1 MNDDHDMTRHLP
13 NAEAM
18 PADFEQTE
26 ALPTLVGGVSEQ
38 ASAVTQAL
46 PVEPTQALPVEP
58 AQTLPVAETE
68 AMPVEKVAVPQT
80 ETKSLPVDSASTE
93 KLSAEPL
100 AAGAVSD
107 ESAAPVDDGQTE
119 TEPAADA
126 FGSPAAAS
134 DRRTGDVPA
143 GATTA
148 GDVPAGATTAG
159 DVPDKGQPL
168 AAAPSTGAGATQQP
182 DAATAFAAGDTEQPG
197 PAPQQI
203 PLYSTQPPQ
212 EHDGYGPNRP
222 DAGPAYAA
230 PAGPWAQPGAGS
242 NYVQVPRDVPVRPV
256 IRKTGPSAATLTLGV
271 FMLLVGAVAILFGV
285 RFPNGV
291 LAWFDMDPRV
301 MFAIG
306 CAVVGGALILIAII
320 WSLAK
325 IARNARTP
333 HDE

>member
-46 PVEPTQALPVEP
+46 PVEPTQ
-58 AQTLPVAETE
+58 TLPVAETE
-68 AMPVEKVAVPQT
+68 AMPVEKVAVPQA

-119 TEPAADA
+119 TEPAA
-126 FGSPAAAS
+126 
-134 DRRTGDVPA
+134 
-143 GATTA
+143 
-148 GDVPAGATTAG
+148 G

-168 AAAPSTGAGATQQP
+168 AAAPSTDAGATQQP

-203 PLYSTQPPQ
+203 PLYSTQPPR

-230 PAGPWAQPGAGS
+230 PAGPWVQPGACS
-242 NYVQVPRDVPVRPV
+242 NSGQVPRDVPVRPV

>member
-46 PVEPTQALPVEP
+46 PVEPTQALPV
-58 AQTLPVAETE
+58 AETE

-100 AAGAVSD
+100 AA
-107 ESAAPVDDGQTE
+107 
-119 TEPAADA
+119 
-126 FGSPAAAS
+126 AS
-134 DRRTGDVPA
+134 DQRT
-143 GATTA
+143 

-203 PLYSTQPPQ
+203 PLYSTQPPR

-230 PAGPWAQPGAGS
+230 PAGPWVQPGAGS
-242 NYVQVPRDVPVRPV
+242 NYVQVPRDVPMRPV

>member
-58 AQTLPVAETE
+58 TQTLPVAETE

-159 DVPDKGQPL
+159 DVPYKGQPL
-168 AAAPSTGAGATQQP
+168 AAAPSTDAGATQQP

-197 PAPQQI
+197 PASQQI
-203 PLYSTQPPQ
+203 PLYSTQPPR

-230 PAGPWAQPGAGS
+230 PAGPWVQPGAGS

-333 HDE
+333 HGE

>member
-46 PVEPTQALPVEP
+46 PVEPTQALPVDP
-58 AQTLPVAETE
+58 TQTLPVAETE

-134 DRRTGDVPA
+134 DRRTGDVP
-143 GATTA
+143 
-148 GDVPAGATTAG
+148 
-159 DVPDKGQPL
+159 DKGQPL

-203 PLYSTQPPQ
+203 PLYSTQPPR

-230 PAGPWAQPGAGS
+230 PAGLWAQPGAGS
-242 NYVQVPRDVPVRPV
+242 NYVQVPRDVPMRPV

>member
-26 ALPTLVGGVSEQ
+26 ALPTLVDGVSEQ

-46 PVEPTQALPVEP
+46 PVEPT
-58 AQTLPVAETE
+58 QTLPVAETE

-134 DRRTGDVPA
+134 DQRT
-143 GATTA
+143 

-159 DVPDKGQPL
+159 DVPDKG
-168 AAAPSTGAGATQQP
+168 QP

-203 PLYSTQPPQ
+203 PLYSTQPPR

-242 NYVQVPRDVPVRPV
+242 NYVQVPRDVPMRPV

>member
-46 PVEPTQALPVEP
+46 PVEPTQALPV

-68 AMPVEKVAVPQT
+68 ALPVEKVAVPQA

-126 FGSPAAAS
+126 FGNPAAAS
-134 DRRTGDVPA
+134 DRRTGDVP
-143 GATTA
+143 
-148 GDVPAGATTAG
+148 
-159 DVPDKGQPL
+159 DKGRSL
-168 AAAPSTGAGATQQP
+168 AAAPSTDAGATQQP
-182 DAATAFAAGDTEQPG
+182 DAATAFAAGDTEQPD

-203 PLYSTQPPQ
+203 PLYSTQPPR

-306 CAVVGGALILIAII
+306 CAAVGGALILIAII

>member
-1 MNDDHDMTRHLP
+1 MPSRH
-13 NAEAM
+13 
-18 PADFEQTE
+18 
-26 ALPTLVGGVSEQ
+26 
-38 ASAVTQAL
+38 
-46 PVEPTQALPVEP
+46 
-58 AQTLPVAETE
+58 
-68 AMPVEKVAVPQT
+68 PQT
-80 ETKSLPVDSASTE
+80 
-93 KLSAEPL
+93 
-100 AAGAVSD
+100 
-107 ESAAPVDDGQTE
+107 
-119 TEPAADA
+119 
-126 FGSPAAAS
+126 
-134 DRRTGDVPA
+134 R
-143 GATTA
+143 
-148 GDVPAGATTAG
+148 
-159 DVPDKGQPL
+159 
-168 AAAPSTGAGATQQP
+168 ATQQP

-197 PAPQQI
+197 PASQQI
-203 PLYSTQPPQ
+203 PLYSTQPPR

>member
-26 ALPTLVGGVSEQ
+26 ALPTLVDGVSEQ

-46 PVEPTQALPVEP
+46 PVEPT
-58 AQTLPVAETE
+58 QTLPVAETE

-134 DRRTGDVPA
+134 DQRT
-143 GATTA
+143 

-203 PLYSTQPPQ
+203 PLYSTQPPR

-222 DAGPAYAA
+222 EAGPAYAA

-242 NYVQVPRDVPVRPV
+242 NYVQVPRDVPMRPV

>member
-46 PVEPTQALPVEP
+46 PVEPTQALPV
-58 AQTLPVAETE
+58 
-68 AMPVEKVAVPQT
+68 
-80 ETKSLPVDSASTE
+80 DSASTE

-134 DRRTGDVPA
+134 DQRT
-143 GATTA
+143 

-203 PLYSTQPPQ
+203 PLYSTQPPR

-242 NYVQVPRDVPVRPV
+242 NYVQVPRDVPMRPV

>member
-58 AQTLPVAETE
+58 TQTLPVAETE

-134 DRRTGDVPA
+134 DQRT
-143 GATTA
+143 

-203 PLYSTQPPQ
+203 PLYSTQPPR

-242 NYVQVPRDVPVRPV
+242 NYVQVPRDVPMRPV
-256 IRKTGPSAATLTLGV
+256 IRKTGAERRHT
-271 FMLLVGAVAILFGV
+271 
-285 RFPNGV
+285 
-291 LAWFDMDPRV
+291 D
-301 MFAIG
+301 IG
-306 CAVVGGALILIAII
+306 CVHAAGRRGGDPVRSEVPQ
-320 WSLAK
+320 WR
-325 IARNARTP
+325 ARMVRYGSPRDVRHRVRGGRRGADPDRHHLVSGKDSAQRTNAP
-333 HDE
+333 

>member
-58 AQTLPVAETE
+58 TQTLPVAETE
-68 AMPVEKVAVPQT
+68 AMPVEKVAVPQA

-107 ESAAPVDDGQTE
+107 ESEAPVDDGQTE

-126 FGSPAAAS
+126 FGNPAAAS
-134 DRRTGDVPA
+134 DRRT
-143 GATTA
+143 
-148 GDVPAGATTAG
+148 G

-168 AAAPSTGAGATQQP
+168 AAAPSTDAGATQQP
-182 DAATAFAAGDTEQPG
+182 DAATAFAAGDTEQPD

-203 PLYSTQPPQ
+203 PLYSTQPPR
-212 EHDGYGPNRP
+212 EHDGYGPSRP

-230 PAGPWAQPGAGS
+230 PAGPWVQPGAGS

-333 HDE
+333 HGE

>member
-58 AQTLPVAETE
+58 TQTLPVAETE

-148 GDVPAGATTAG
+148 GDVPY
-159 DVPDKGQPL
+159 KGQPL
-168 AAAPSTGAGATQQP
+168 AAAPSTDAGATQQP

-197 PAPQQI
+197 PASQQI
-203 PLYSTQPPQ
+203 PLYSTQPPR

-230 PAGPWAQPGAGS
+230 PAGPWVQPG
-242 NYVQVPRDVPVRPV
+242 
-256 IRKTGPSAATLTLGV
+256 AATLTLGV

-333 HDE
+333 HGE